1 MDLDRFIGMPLNEVL
16 QKLDNL
22 KAKYQVFESSD
33 IQKKYDT
40 LLVVKAV
47 YNCDG
52 VIEITTDKFLLYI

>member
-1 MDLDRFIGMPLNEVL
+1 MDLDCFIGMPLNEVL

>member
-1 MDLDRFIGMPLNEVL
+1 MDLDCFIGMPLNKAL

-22 KAKYQVFESSD
+22 KAKYQVFESSN

-52 VIEITTDKFLLYI
+52 VIELTTDKFLLYI

>member
-1 MDLDRFIGMPLNEVL
+1 MDLDCFIGLPLDVVT

-22 KAKYQVFESSD
+22 KAKYQVFESSN

-47 YNCDG
+47 CNRHG
-52 VIEITTDKFLLYI
+52 VIELTTDKFLLDI